1 MKLKYIATVAFAVA
15 MASCN
20 ILDKEPSD
28 SWDSGSAIQTID
40 DLKYAVNGVYE
51 SQTSSIDKGKNPF
64 GSYAGDFGLFGDLKG
79 SDYKCVGYNNQA
91 TDISQYK
98 ATATSSM
105 PENIYKRFYLSIAR
119 INKILEQIAASG
131 LSGEEV
137 EVCKGELY
145 ALRALFHFDLARVY
159 AQLPTVANKKGQ
171 LDASDMGIVLS
182 TQTYNETFV
191 PKRATLK
198 ETYEAI
204 LADIKTALDIMTPI
218 TGLGSGKPDT
228 RNPNT
233 SKGHMNYW
241 STLALRARVNLY
253 LDNLNIGG
261 TTEHNEQALKDAEE
275 IINSNKYK
283 LYNLADYTSVWTKE
297 FTDESIFEIQ
307 VTSLYNPQRNSLGYY
322 TSPEGYAEAAM
333 SDSFVSE
340 FIGEES
346 SYKYKNTDIRV
357 SADMIAKK
365 ADSYGDNE
373 AYYTQKYPGRD
384 GQIYVNNPK
393 VFRLSEIYLIAA
405 EAALKTNNNP
415 KAAKYI
421 DDLRL
426 HRIEGYVEG
435 STTAVTIDDILTERR
450 LELNGEGHMAWDMW
464 RNEKSVNNPKVG
476 EVKPGADNAVF
487 PIPQANI
494 NVAHGAL
501 KQNPGF

>member
-1 MKLKYIATVAFAVA
+1 MKLNYIAAFAFAVA
-15 MASCN
+15 LASCD
-20 ILDKEPSD
+20 ILDKEPSNQWE
-28 SWDSGSAIQTID
+28 SSTAIQTID

-51 SQTSSIDKGKNPF
+51 SQTNMIDEGTNPF

-79 SDYKCVGYNNQA
+79 GDYQCVGNNNQA

-119 INKILEQIAASG
+119 INKVLEQVAASG
-131 LSGEEV
+131 LTGEEV

-159 AQLPTVANKKGQ
+159 AQLPTVANS
-171 LDASDMGIVLS
+171 LDDMGIVLS
-182 TQTYNETFV
+182 NQTFNETFV
-191 PKRATLK
+191 PERATLK

-204 LADIKTALDIMTPI
+204 LADIKTAIDIMDPI
-218 TGLGSGKPDT
+218 ADT
-228 RNPNT
+228 KDPNT
-233 SKGHMNYW
+233 SRGHMNYW

-253 LDNLNIGG
+253 LDNLNIDG
-261 TTEHNEQALKDAEE
+261 TTEHNQQALKDAEA
-275 IINSNKYK
+275 IITSGKYK
-283 LYNLADYTSVWTKE
+283 LYSLADYTSVWAKE

-307 VTSLYNPQRNSLGYY
+307 TTSLYNPQRNSLGYY
-322 TSPEGYAEAAM
+322 TDPNGYAEAGM
-333 SDSFVSE
+333 SDSFVKE
-340 FIGEES
+340 FIGEEATYE
-346 SYKYKNTDIRV
+346 YKDKDVRV
-357 SADMIAKK
+357 SAGMIAKE
-365 ADSYGDNE
+365 ADDYGDNE

-393 VFRLSEIYLIAA
+393 VFRLSEMYLIAA
-405 EAALKTNNNP
+405 EAALKTMGGT

-421 DDLRL
+421 DDLRQQ
-426 HRIEGYVEG
+426 RIEGYVAG
-435 STTAVTIDDILTERR
+435 STTSVTLDDILTERR

-464 RNEKSVNNPKVG
+464 RNHKPVNNPKVG
-476 EVKPGADNAVF
+476 EVLPGANNAVF

>member
-1 MKLKYIATVAFAVA
+1 MKFKYIAAFAFA
-15 MASCN
+15 MAFASCD
-20 ILDKEPSD
+20 ILDKEPSNQWN
-28 SWDSGSAIQTID
+28 SENAIQTID
-40 DLKYAVNGVYE
+40 DLKYAVKGVYE
-51 SQTSSIDKGKNPF
+51 SQTNSIDNGTNPF
-64 GSYAGDFGLFGDLKG
+64 GSYAGDFGLFADLKG
-79 SDYKCVGYNNQA
+79 GDYKCVGNNNQA

-119 INKILEQIAASG
+119 INKVLEQLAASG

-171 LDASDMGIVLS
+171 LNASDMGIVLS

-253 LDNLNIGG
+253 LDNLNVGG
-261 TTEHNEQALKDAEE
+261 TTEHNEQALRDAEE
-275 IINSNKYK
+275 IIGSNKYK
-283 LYNLADYTSVWTKE
+283 LYNLADYVSVWTKE

-322 TSPEGYAEAAM
+322 TTPDGYAEAGM
-333 SDSFVSE
+333 SDSFIAE
-340 FIGEES
+340 FVGKES
-346 SYKYKNTDIRV
+346 TYKYKDTDIRV
-357 SADMIAKK
+357 SGDMITKK
-365 ADSYGDNE
+365 ADGYGRNE

-384 GQIYVNNPK
+384 GQIYVNSPK
-393 VFRLSEIYLIAA
+393 VFRLSEVYLIAA
-405 EAALKTNNNP
+405 EAALKTNNGS

-421 DDLRL
+421 DDLRKE
-426 HRIEGYVEG
+426 RISGYVAG
-435 STTAVTIDDILTERR
+435 STTSVTLDDILTERR

-464 RNEKSVNNPKVG
+464 RNGKSVNNPKVG